1 MDKIV
6 LSKKIEE
13 IVIDYQKTV
22 TEYFE
27 AEVPMD
33 NDADSMDHFLS
44 CLKNEILE
52 LLK

>member
-13 IVIDYQKTV
+13 IVIDYQNCI

-33 NDADSMDHFLS
+33 NDADMMDNFLEN
-44 CLKNEILE
+44 LKNEILE